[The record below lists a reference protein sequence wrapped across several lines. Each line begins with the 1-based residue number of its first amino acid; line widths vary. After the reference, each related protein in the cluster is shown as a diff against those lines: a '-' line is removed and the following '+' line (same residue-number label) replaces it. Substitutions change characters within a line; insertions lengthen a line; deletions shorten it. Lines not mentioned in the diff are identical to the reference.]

1 MGELL
6 NKIRQ
11 VADAAADIMAQEE
24 STIRTVDL
32 YTDDDFMHFC
42 KKNIRQ
48 HPEIEKCTLAVSRTR
63 DFDHMVFSEYK
74 YVIRVLFLDAME
86 NPILAEGGQESY
98 LGLVV
103 IASGIDR
110 KLKERMGDAEKKTM
124 KIKGR

>member
-11 VADAAADIMAQEE
+11 VAD
-24 STIRTVDL
+24 
-32 YTDDDFMHFC
+32 
-42 KKNIRQ
+42 
-48 HPEIEKCTLAVSRTR
+48 
-63 DFDHMVFSEYK
+63 
-74 YVIRVLFLDAME
+74 
-86 NPILAEGGQESY
+86 GGQESY